1 MRAAQTLTAKSGDKL
16 DLLIWREMGL
26 GPSHLGRVLDAN
38 PGLAD
43 LPAILPLGTRVSV
56 PASTDAEAQDTPT
69 LEIIQL
75 WS

>member
-1 MRAAQTLTAKSGDKL
+1 MRAAQILTAKAGDKL

-38 PGLAD
+38 PGLSD
-43 LPAILPLGTRVSV
+43 LPAILPLGTRVTV
-56 PASTDAEAQDTPT
+56 PASTDAEAEDTPT
-69 LEIIQL
+69 LDLIQL